1 MSSEICIIS
10 EGLQFPFDEGVK
22 NFVYNLIRELHR
34 KNDILALSIRGGETD
49 ERYIRRLS
57 TNKTFLDYSLF
68 REVHHSDPAT
78 ILYIPSA
85 SATLASFLRT
95 KVLKSYARRARVIMV
110 ALQSA
115 EYSFL
120 SRNLIPFLVPDLVL
134 VQSPGLL
141 KQLCRLGCRVDLIPS
156 GVDLQM
162 FHPVAKQRKLELM
175 NKHGID
181 VDRFTILHVGHIN
194 RKRNIHILKEL
205 QRDSSQVI
213 VVGSTST
220 EQDKDLADELRIA
233 GMKVIRSY
241 VENIEEIYQLSDCYI
256 FPVTS
261 NTASIE
267 VPLSVLEAMACN
279 LPVVT
284 TRYGGLPTMFNGEDN
299 GLFFLDKLKDLSNKV
314 ERVKQLNHYE
324 TRRMVEPYSWRE
336 VAKRILELLQ
346 K

>member
-1 MSSEICIIS
+1 MSSGICIIS
-10 EGLQFPFDEGVK
+10 ETLQFPFDEGVK
-22 NFVYNLIRELHR
+22 NFVYNLIRELH
-34 KNDILALSIRGGETD
+34 KKTDILALSIRGGETD
-49 ERYIRRLS
+49 KRYIRRLS

-68 REVHHSDPAT
+68 REVRHFDPVA

-95 KVLKSYARRARVIMV
+95 RVLKSYARTARVIMI
-110 ALQSA
+110 ALQSQ

-120 SRNLIPFLVPDLVL
+120 SRKLIPVLVPDLVL
-134 VQSPGLL
+134 VQSPSLL
-141 KQLCRLGCRVDLIPS
+141 KQLCRLDCRVDLIPS
-156 GVDLQM
+156 GVDLQR
-162 FHPVAKQRKLELM
+162 FHPVVKQRKLELM
-175 NKHGID
+175 NKHGIE

-220 EQDKDLADELRIA
+220 EQDKDLADQLRIA
-233 GMKVIRSY
+233 GVKVITSY

-279 LPVVT
+279 LPVAT
-284 TRYGGLPTMFNGEDN
+284 TRYGGLSPMFNDEHN
-299 GLFFLDKLKDLSNKV
+299 GLFFVDESNDLSDKV
-314 ERVKQLNHYE
+314 KEARKLNHCE
-324 TRRMVEPYSWRE
+324 TRIIVEPYAWE
-336 VAKRILELLQ
+336 NVAKNILL
-346 K
+346 KVF